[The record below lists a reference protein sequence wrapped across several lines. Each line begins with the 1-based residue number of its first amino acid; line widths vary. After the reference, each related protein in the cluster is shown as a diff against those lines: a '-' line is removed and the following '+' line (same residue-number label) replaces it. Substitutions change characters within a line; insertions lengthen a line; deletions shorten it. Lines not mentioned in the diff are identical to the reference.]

1 VIHSGLN
8 EFTIPETWGRYACA
22 RQDIGADRQIRVQP
36 GFPQI
41 KVGQLKS
48 LPIGTI
54 DFGNPPDKV
63 AHDQMVSL
71 VNNMLDLNKKLTQS
85 KIPQAI
91 EVLKRQIDS
100 TDKQIDHLV
109 YNLYDLTDEEIKIV
123 ESET

>member
-1 VIHSGLN
+1 
-8 EFTIPETWGRYACA
+8 
-22 RQDIGADRQIRVQP
+22 
-36 GFPQI
+36 
-41 KVGQLKS
+41 
-48 LPIGTI
+48 
-54 DFGNPPDKV
+54 
-63 AHDQMVSL
+63 MVSL

>member
-1 VIHSGLN
+1 MTPNPIR
-8 EFTIPETWGRYACA
+8 TINFDDSTDVA
-22 RQDIGADRQIRVQP
+22 R
-36 GFPQI
+36 
-41 KVGQLKS
+41 
-48 LPIGTI
+48 
-54 DFGNPPDKV
+54 
-63 AHDQMVSL
+63 HDQMVSL
-71 VNNMLDLNKKLTQS
+71 VNNMLDLNKKLSES